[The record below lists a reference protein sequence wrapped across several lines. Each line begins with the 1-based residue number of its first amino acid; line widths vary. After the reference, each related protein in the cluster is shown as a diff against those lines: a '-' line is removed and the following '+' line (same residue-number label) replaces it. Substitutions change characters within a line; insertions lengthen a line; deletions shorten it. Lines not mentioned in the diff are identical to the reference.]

1 MHILG
6 IHPGHDAS
14 VALLKDG
21 KLIFAS
27 EEERYSKIKHHF
39 GFPYLS
45 IRSALDFTGLSLDD
59 IDYFAFSPSTGI
71 DMQNA
76 FYYASEATK
85 MFGNLL
91 WAYGFKE
98 AKAVIR
104 ERMNYQKLQKIEAD
118 KNKNEFNFER
128 KRSFSVD
135 HHLAHAAS
143 SYYCSGFKESV
154 FVSWDYAGA
163 SVSTALGYGKGEEII
178 TKYRIGFPNS
188 LGYLYAYITNFLAFK
203 PWSDEGKVMGLAP
216 YGKNTYDFSKL
227 VTLDGYNHK
236 INPRYLNLI
245 DFEKSFGDKDIV
257 RFSKEIENFLGPSYE
272 KFRFDE
278 NAKNIACSLQTKIEE
293 ICLDIVRSLTGEFK
307 IRNLCISGGLGL
319 NCKLNGE
326 ILRSGIIDNIFAPPT
341 PNDTGLSVG
350 AALYL
355 HKKLGYEMN
364 YVMEHA
370 YYGPEY
376 SDSEIERA
384 LQKSDYDYEKCN
396 DISKT
401 SAELLADNHVIGWY
415 QGRMEFGPR
424 ALGNRSILANPKD
437 GKMKD
442 IVNIMKKRELW
453 RPLTPSFLA
462 EKVAEYVENPRSS
475 PFMTL
480 AFRIKKE
487 KAGEIPAV
495 VHVDGTARVQTV
507 EKKVNPKY
515 WSLINEL
522 NRLNGAP
529 CVLNTSMNVAGMPIA
544 LTPEDA
550 LFTMEKMGMDYM
562 AVGAF
567 LVRRKDKV

>member
-45 IRSALDFTGLSLDD
+45 IRSSLDFTGLSLDD

-71 DMQNA
+71 DMQNM

-104 ERMNYQKLQKIEAD
+104 ERMNYQKLQKVEAD

-163 SVSTALGYGKGEEII
+163 SVSTALGYGKGEEIV

-188 LGYLYAYITNFLAFK
+188 LGYLYAYITKFLAFR

-216 YGKNTYDFSKL
+216 YGKNMYDFSKII
-227 VTLDGYNHK
+227 TLEGYNHK

-245 DFEKSFGDKDIV
+245 DFEKSFEDKDYV
-257 RFSKEIENFLGPSYE
+257 RFSQEIENFLGPRYE

-293 ICLDIVRSLTGEFK
+293 ICLDIVRSLIEEFK
-307 IRNLCISGGLGL
+307 IKNLCISGGLGL

-326 ILRSGIIDNIFAPPT
+326 ILSSGIIDNIFVPPT
-341 PNDTGLSVG
+341 PNDSGLSVG

-355 HKKLGYEMN
+355 HKKLGYGLD

-376 SDSEIERA
+376 GNDEIEIA
-384 LQKSDYDYEKCN
+384 LQKGRYNYEKCN
-396 DISKT
+396 DISKI
-401 SAELLADNHVIGWY
+401 SAELLAQDHVIGWY
-415 QGRMEFGPR
+415 QGRMEFGAR
-424 ALGNRSILANPKD
+424 ALGNRSILANPKNN
-437 GKMKD
+437 KIKD
-442 IVNIMKKRELW
+442 IVNTMKGRELW
-453 RPLTPSFLA
+453 RPLTPSFLT

-487 KAGEIPAV
+487 KAAEIPAV

-515 WSLINEL
+515 WNLINEL

-544 LTPEDA
+544 LTPDDA
-550 LFTMEKMGMDYM
+550 LFTMEKMGLDYM
-562 AVGAF
+562 VMGDY
-567 LVRRKDKV
+567 LVKKR